1 MKNTILLLA
10 FIIFSTYSF
19 SQNGMYG
26 VRAGLN
32 ISNLDFEPDATFAN
46 THRNGFAIGFFGEYD
61 LSKEIGIAP
70 EIQFS
75 AEGAKEKDLRIDYI
89 QIPVLFKFRFGDRFS
104 IGVGPMAGVKVW
116 EYEDGFSNFAFSMV
130 GGLEFFITND
140 IFIDAR
146 YHYGFTDVLDNQ
158 AESEAK
164 NSNFQFGVGVK
175 I

>member
-1 MKNTILLLA
+1 MKKTILLLA
-10 FIIFSTYSF
+10 FVVCSTFSF
-19 SQNGMYG
+19 SQALYG
-26 VRAGLN
+26 VRAGIN
-32 ISNLDFEPDATFAN
+32 ISNLDFEPNPTFDN

-61 LSKEIGIAP
+61 LSKTIAIAP

-89 QIPVLFKFRFGDRFS
+89 QIPILFKYRFGDRFS
-104 IGVGPMAGVKVW
+104 FGAGPMAGVKVW
-116 EYEDGFSNFAFSMV
+116 EHEDNLKNFAFSMV

-146 YHYGFTDVLDNQ
+146 YHYGFTNVVDN
-158 AESEAK
+158 ESTFEAN
-164 NSNFQFGVGVK
+164 NSNIQLGVGVK

>member
-1 MKNTILLLA
+1 MKKTILLFA
-10 FIIFSTYSF
+10 FVIFSTYSF

-32 ISNLDFEPDATFAN
+32 ISNLDFEPNPTFDN
-46 THRNGFAIGFFGEYD
+46 EHRNGFAIGFFGEFD

-75 AEGAKEKDLRIDYI
+75 AEGAKDRDLRIDYI
-89 QIPVLFKFRFGDRFS
+89 QIPILFKYRFGDRFS
-104 IGVGPMAGVKVW
+104 VAAGPMAGVKVW
-116 EYEDGFSNFAFSMV
+116 EHEDGYKNFAFSLV

-146 YHYGFTDVLDNQ
+146 YHYGLTNIIDD
-158 AESEAK
+158 ESSFEAK
-164 NSNFQFGVGVK
+164 NSNLQIGVGVK